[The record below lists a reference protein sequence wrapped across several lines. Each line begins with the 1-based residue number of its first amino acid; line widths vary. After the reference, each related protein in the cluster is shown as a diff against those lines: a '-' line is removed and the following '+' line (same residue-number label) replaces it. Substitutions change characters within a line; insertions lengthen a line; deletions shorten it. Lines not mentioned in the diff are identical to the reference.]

1 MNPKFMAVL
10 WIDPMGL
17 QMIYGALVMMVLGA
31 LWMRKII
38 RIRV

>member
-1 MNPKFMAVL
+1 MSVL
-10 WIDPMGL
+10 WTDPMGL
-17 QMIYGALVMMVLGA
+17 KMIYGALVMMTLGA